1 MSVTTGLRQPSR
13 LGTVVGTELGLV
25 AMSLIWG
32 LNFAVL
38 KFGTRALEPLAF
50 NGTRMVIGSVA
61 LLAAAQLMAP
71 TRPHGAD
78 LRRLLALGV
87 LGHGVYQVFFITGLS
102 MTRAGTAALVVAS
115 SPAAI
120 AIVGRLLGV
129 ERVSPRAAVGI
140 VLSILGIAL
149 VVLGSARAAG
159 GGEESVL
166 GDLLILA
173 STVAW
178 AFYTNVLRSHTMR
191 IEGIQ
196 IAAWTLV
203 GGTIPLLFVA
213 TPQLLRVEWSA
224 VTPLA
229 WGALL
234 YGGIGA
240 LGIAYLFWYRGVRVI
255 GSTRTAMFSQLQ
267 PLVALLGAWAM
278 LGERPTSWQL
288 LGSATVMGG
297 LLLTREPGAPEPAH
311 GE

>member
-1 MSVTTGLRQPSR
+1 
-13 LGTVVGTELGLV
+13 
-25 AMSLIWG
+25 MSLIWG

-61 LLAAAQLMAP
+61 LLAAARLIAP
-71 TRPHGAD
+71 SRPRGTD
-78 LRRLLALGV
+78 LRKLLALGV
-87 LGHGVYQVFFITGLS
+87 LGHGVYQVFFITGLA
-102 MTRAGTAALVVAS
+102 MTRAGSAALVVAS
-115 SPAAI
+115 SPAVI
-120 AIVGRLLGV
+120 AVVGRLLGV
-129 ERVSPRAAVGI
+129 EHVSRRAAVGI
-140 VLSILGIAL
+140 VLSMLGLAF
-149 VVLGSARAAG
+149 VVLGSARAG
-159 GGEESVL
+159 VRGEESVL

-178 AFYTNVLRSHTMR
+178 AFYTNILRGHTAR

-203 GGTIPLLFVA
+203 GGTVPLLLVA
-213 TPQLLRVEWSA
+213 TPQLARVEWSA

-234 YGGIGA
+234 YGGVGA

-288 LGSATVMGG
+288 LGSVAVMGG
-297 LLLTREPGAPEPAH
+297 LLLTREPDAPEPAH